1 VTRTVDNIVR
11 SGLRRTEEMVARGE
25 AQEDEQWVFAD
36 RVKAAPATV
45 HPLAALCTTLQD
57 IMSLASNCINCN
69 AAYPSHYC
77 RSCLVACYC
86 SSECQQEHWPAGHID
101 ECGDVMARL
110 HGTAGLQPP
119 LPDLNP
125 ERQAMMKKA
134 SRAQGRAH
142 HTMCLLMGA
151 LGQVEEVRE
160 QQLEMAEQ
168 CRGKDEMLKDKEEEN
183 ARLSRIM

>member
-1 VTRTVDNIVR
+1 MDSTIRYC
-11 SGLRRTEEMVARGE
+11 LRQTEDTVARGV
-25 AQEDEQWVFAD
+25 AQGDEQWDFAG
-36 RVKAAPATV
+36 RVKAVTAV
-45 HPLAALCTTLQD
+45 MHPLTTLGIALQD
-57 IMSLASNCINCN
+57 IMSLASHCINCN
-69 AAYPSHYC
+69 AANPNHYC
-77 RSCLVACYC
+77 RSCMVACYC
-86 SSECQQEHWPAGHID
+86 SSECQHEHWAAGHIG
-101 ECGDVMARL
+101 ECGDVVARL

-125 ERQAMMKKA
+125 EVQAMRMKA

-168 CRGKDEMLKDKEEEN
+168 CREKDKVLKDKDEEN